1 MIENHFTHLKM
12 SSEEEYESPIQ
23 DQRGKNASDED
34 ESPEEED
41 NYD

>member
-12 SSEEEYESPIQ
+12 SSEEEYESPQ

-34 ESPEEED
+34 ESPEESDTYE
-41 NYD
+41 